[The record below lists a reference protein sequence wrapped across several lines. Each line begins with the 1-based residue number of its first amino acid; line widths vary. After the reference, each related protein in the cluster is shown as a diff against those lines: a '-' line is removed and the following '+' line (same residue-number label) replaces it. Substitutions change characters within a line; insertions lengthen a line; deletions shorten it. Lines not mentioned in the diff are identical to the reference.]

1 MKKTIIALAALVGI
15 GSSAFM
21 ASQVSADATA
31 NVTVVH
37 GINGTSAGARLFGNS
52 KALPKDLPVTVN
64 IANGAIVLNDFTFGE
79 RAEAEV
85 PAGTYNVKVFVG
97 SLKVI
102 DQDLTLNAGDDVTA
116 TAKLLGKTPQ
126 IVVESNE

>member
-1 MKKTIIALAALVGI
+1 MKKTIIAIAALVGF

-21 ASQVSADATA
+21 ASAANADATA

-37 GINGTSAGARLFGNS
+37 GINGTSAGARLFGDS
-52 KALPKDLPVTVN
+52 KALPKELPVTVN
-64 IANGAIVLNDFTFGE
+64 IANGTIVLNDFTFGE
-79 RAEAEV
+79 SAEAEV

-102 DQDLTLNAGDDVTA
+102 DQDLTLNPGDDVTA
-116 TAKLLGKTPQ
+116 TAKLLGKMPQ
-126 IVVESNE
+126 IVVESNQ